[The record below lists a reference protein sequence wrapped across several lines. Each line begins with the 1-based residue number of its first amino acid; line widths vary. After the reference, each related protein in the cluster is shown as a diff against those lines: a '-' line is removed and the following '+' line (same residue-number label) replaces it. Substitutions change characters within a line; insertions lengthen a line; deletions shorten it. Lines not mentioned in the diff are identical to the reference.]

1 MNEKP
6 QPVRSPVLPFG
17 AAREAEEL
25 RLVAEIVLGR
35 ALEGDPP
42 AGFEKTKSSRA
53 WAGHTAGGVWKLTG
67 RAIGIAQEAYRD
79 AIAQI
84 QRLTIRKDADI
95 EADAR
100 EAIEEK
106 AQAEDAARKAGEA
119 AAAEGDLARERVQ
132 ELERQL
138 SIRQNDQKLVAQER
152 ARIQALEQQLAAHA
166 DEQRLLAE
174 ERARTQKLEQ
184 QLAARADEQKLLA
197 QERARTREL
206 EKQLS
211 IRQNDQ
217 KLVAQERARNQALE
231 QQLAAHA
238 DEQKLLNQERAR
250 TQELEQQ
257 LAARADEQKLLA
269 QERARTRE
277 LEQQLSMRQTDQ
289 KLPAPEASGSLEAAR
304 LVEQGRLL
312 LDQGNITA
320 ARSML
325 KRAAES
331 GSTLALFL
339 LAETYDPAILSD
351 WGIFSAWGVFG
362 GGRRGNV
369 TKARGLYA
377 KAVAG
382 GVHEAR
388 YRLSALGT
396 TTPA

>member
-53 WAGHTAGGVWKLTG
+53 WGGHTAGRVWKLTG

-79 AIAQI
+79 AVAQI

-174 ERARTQKLEQ
+174 ERARTQK
-184 QLAARADEQKLLA
+184 
-197 QERARTREL
+197 
-206 EKQLS
+206 
-211 IRQNDQ
+211 
-217 KLVAQERARNQALE
+217 
-231 QQLAAHA
+231 
-238 DEQKLLNQERAR
+238 
-250 TQELEQQ
+250 LEQQ